1 MYFTNFEEI
10 PRPWKEIVT
19 IFMKADGHDSICKLK
34 CLLNTISM
42 MDVDVNVE
50 NASEILQQFIN
61 GWNIYN
67 AIYTKW
73 WYVYFTMLLLY
84 FNLRNVEMNMLSKC
98 TTYDNIIDK
107 AESTR
112 LRLLRMMETTW
123 PVYTDFMITGSQ
135 LSNKNNSFKVFLKYF
150 FFMK

>member
-1 MYFTNFEEI
+1 
-10 PRPWKEIVT
+10 
-19 IFMKADGHDSICKLK
+19 
-34 CLLNTISM
+34 
-42 MDVDVNVE
+42 
-50 NASEILQQFIN
+50 
-61 GWNIYN
+61 
-67 AIYTKW
+67 
-73 WYVYFTMLLLY
+73 
-84 FNLRNVEMNMLSKC
+84 MNMLSKC

-150 FFMK
+150 LWNNEFLSLHLFLLLKN